1 MSATVFNPQLVLY
14 IPRMN
19 TYWATPEKI
28 TEVFHAQ
35 NIGIVS
41 RVEITK
47 KKIYKQHKE
56 QRKYVGGDYII
67 SAHVYF
73 TTWHDTVAN
82 RNLQA
87 RILDAELEGRLV
99 FDDPWFWLLL
109 KSNRN
114 KDESRLRH
122 IELVIDNLHEQMNT
136 IRQKEEETK
145 AVLYR
150 QNEAIQYLQD
160 FCMSQGLNIPFWDSK
175 NPPAEEVSS
184 IEALSAATAAYAANY
199 VLNDDNNHVYAVGD
213 IIPYL
218 DAEDEYQSRQCYG
231 CIGINSWG
239 C

>member
-1 MSATVFNPQLVLY
+1 MSSTVFNPQLVLY

-19 TYWATPEKI
+19 TYWADPEKI
-28 TEVFHAQ
+28 TEVFHKQ

-41 RVEITK
+41 RVEIIK
-47 KKIYKQHKE
+47 KKVSNDRKE
-56 QRKYVGGDYII
+56 QRKHVGGNFIR

-82 RNLQA
+82 RNLQI
-87 RILDAELEGRLV
+87 RILDPEREGRLV
-99 FDDPWFWLLL
+99 FDDPWYWLLI

-122 IELVIDNLHEQMNT
+122 IELVIDDLNEQMNT

-150 QNEAIQYLQD
+150 QNEAIQLLQD
-160 FCMSQGLNIPFWDSK
+160 FCMTQGLTIPFWDSK
-175 NPPAEEVSS
+175 HPPAEEVSS
-184 IEALSAATAAYAANY
+184 IEALSAATAAYTANY
-199 VLNDDNNHVYAVGD
+199 VLNDDVYTVGD

-218 DAEDEYQSRQCYG
+218 DEEGEYQSQQCTG
-231 CIGINSWG
+231 CIAMNSWG